1 LTALGVLVSLVSFSA
16 LVGMVPSE
24 LLGFPVSADRDPP
37 ITSNP

>member
-1 LTALGVLVSLVSFSA
+1 LAALTASGVLVSFRA